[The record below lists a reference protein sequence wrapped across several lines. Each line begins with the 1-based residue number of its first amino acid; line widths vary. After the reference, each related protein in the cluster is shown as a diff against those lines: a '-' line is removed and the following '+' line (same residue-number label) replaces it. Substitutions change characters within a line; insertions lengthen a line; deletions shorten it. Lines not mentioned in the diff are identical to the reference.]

1 MNIIKYI
8 KAKSISKTFIECCL
22 ARSFHDHLL
31 IAHAECS
38 EQSLF
43 RLLCAQYEII
53 DYETDIFEDRNSS
66 SVKNQLKEIHDL
78 IKIHKYDMERLI
90 SITKESE
97 TPFFLKKII
106 LLLLKDTMRL
116 RELTKANQN
125 LHDRRIAEL
134 LSIAYDNRLSLYR
147 NNEGATLLHH
157 V

>member
-8 KAKSISKTFIECCL
+8 KAKSISNTFIECCL
-22 ARSFHDHLL
+22 ARSVHDHHL
-31 IAHAECS
+31 IAHGEGS

-53 DYETDIFEDRNSS
+53 DYETYIFEDRNSS
-66 SVKNQLKEIHDL
+66 SINKRLKEIHDL
-78 IKIHKYDMERLI
+78 IEVHQYDMERLI

-97 TPFFLKKII
+97 IPFFLKKII

-125 LHDRRIAEL
+125 IYDRRIAEL
-134 LSIAYDNRLSLYR
+134 LSIAYDNRLSLY
-147 NNEGATLLHH
+147 
-157 V
+157 